1 MIFLLIG
8 GYHMKELTVLEYADM
23 SEEIMKIYNQLTPEN
38 KQKAIEKYQEL
49 LAEQEAEKV

>member
-1 MIFLLIG
+1 
-8 GYHMKELTVLEYADM
+8 MKELTVLEYADM

-49 LAEQEAEKV
+49 LAEQESEKV

>member
-1 MIFLLIG
+1 
-8 GYHMKELTVLEYADM
+8 MKELTVLEYADM

-49 LAEQEAEKV
+49 LAEQDAEKV